1 MTMIMMVPMATIGHH
16 HHHHHQHHNH
26 VYDHVDI
33 NQALKDLK
41 AQLNPNSRAASSS
54 SLMIGGL
61 RELNWLSY
69 LS

>member
-33 NQALKDLK
+33 NQALKDSESPAEPLTPE
-41 AQLNPNSRAASSS
+41 LPAA
-54 SLMIGGL
+54 LV
-61 RELNWLSY
+61 
-69 LS
+69 